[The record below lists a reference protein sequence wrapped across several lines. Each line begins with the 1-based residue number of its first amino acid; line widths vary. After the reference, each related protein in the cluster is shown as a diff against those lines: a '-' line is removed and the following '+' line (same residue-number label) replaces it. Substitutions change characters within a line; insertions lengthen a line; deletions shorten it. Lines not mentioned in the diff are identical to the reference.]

1 MSKQA
6 DSNKDITFFRFCRF
20 VEVPV
25 FSALLI
31 LLFSILFVVAHILFR
46 YKSSQVKYIFSTFHN
61 TDCIK
66 AASQYESRQHNSVC
80 LFMKR
85 QSSLVELI
93 NGMMGRLI

>member
-25 FSALLI
+25 FSGLLI

-46 YKSSQVKYIFSTFHN
+46 YKSSQIY
-61 TDCIK
+61 
-66 AASQYESRQHNSVC
+66 
-80 LFMKR
+80 L
-85 QSSLVELI
+85 
-93 NGMMGRLI
+93 